1 MEVKKKNFSV
11 QRSLLDMKKNIEL
24 TYGKALQGLMFAVNP
39 VKKAV
44 LKTHCTVHKYINVH
58 AIQILGNEGYSE
70 QCEFYRTHIKSLNHG
85 VTWADQDFK
94 SSNHF
99 YHYKEGK
106 GLFGFSDALSECN
119 KYYKKALGYM
129 EAGDVEKSLFYFGA
143 ACHLLQDTT
152 VPQHVNNKLL
162 KSHRQFEL
170 WIAARLL
177 VDYSFNVDN
186 GIKRYQN
193 IKEYIENNALLANST
208 YLKYKDVILL
218 EERYHK
224 ISSIIIKQ
232 AQVTTAGFMLDFY
245 DEIEKYR

>member
-1 MEVKKKNFSV
+1 
-11 QRSLLDMKKNIEL
+11 MKKNIES
-24 TYGKALQGLMFAVNP
+24 TYGKALKGLMFAVNP

-44 LKTHCTVHKYINVH
+44 LKTHCTVHKYINVQ
-58 AIQILGNEGYSE
+58 AIQILKNEQYVE
-70 QCEFYRTHIKSLNHG
+70 QHEFYKNHVKALNHG

-106 GLFGFSDALSECN
+106 GLYGFSDALTECK
-119 KYYKKALGYM
+119 KYYEKALGYM

-143 ACHLLQDTT
+143 ACHLVQDTT

-170 WIAARLL
+170 WIISRLMS
-177 VDYSFNVDN
+177 DYSFSVDH
-186 GIKRYQN
+186 GIKRFN
-193 IKEYIENNALLANST
+193 GLEEYIKTNAALANNT
-208 YLKYKDVILL
+208 YIKFRDVKLL

-224 ISSIIIKQ
+224 IASAILKQ
-232 AQVTTAGFMLDFY
+232 AQVTTAGIMLDFFE
-245 DEIEKYR
+245 DIKKYR